1 MIEPVRCCCVFSG
14 GLVGQARGMHQWVRQ
29 RWGRTQHACAY
40 IQTIPSDR
48 HNNLSQ
54 SWRWAL
60 LAAIFALLLCWAEA
74 AGSQADVLRAGS
86 GMRANEKQ
94 GHHLT
99 RKATC
104 SGQFLGQSPLFK
116 GEWVPHEV
124 GSISTIATCC
134 LA

>member
-1 MIEPVRCCCVFSG
+1 
-14 GLVGQARGMHQWVRQ
+14 MHQWVGL
-29 RWGRTQHACAY
+29 RWGRTQRACTFT
-40 IQTIPSDR
+40 QTIPSGR
-48 HNNLSQ
+48 HTCPLQ

-60 LAAIFALLLCWAEA
+60 LAAFFALLLCWAEA
-74 AGSQADVLRAGS
+74 AGSQAEVLRAGS
-86 GMRANEKQ
+86 GMRANENQ

-124 GSISTIATCC
+124 GSMTSSDAYQ
-134 LA
+134 LAQ